1 MKEERKM
8 VKHYTNG
15 EITIVWKSELCT
27 HVAYCFTELPEVFDP
42 SERPWINAKGA
53 STQKIIEQ
61 VNRCPTGALTF
72 FYNDETKNV
81 KPETTDEDKG
91 IVRVEVME
99 NGPAVIKGKSI
110 LVGKNG
116 REIKC
121 DGMLSLCRCGKSKN
135 LPQCDGSHFTNK
147 FE

>member
-1 MKEERKM
+1 MKEEKQM

-53 STQKIIEQ
+53 STQRMIEQ

-72 FYNDETKNV
+72 FYNDESKNV
-81 KPETTDEDKG
+81 KPEDVSDKST
-91 IVRVEVME
+91 VRVEVME
-99 NGPAVIKGKSI
+99 NGPMVIKGKSI
-110 LVGKNG
+110 LVDKNG
-116 REIKC
+116 KEKQY
-121 DGMLSLCRCGKSKN
+121 DGMLALCRCSKSKTPP
-135 LPQCDGSHFTNK
+135 LCDGSHFTNK